1 MMMVA
6 FSAEGD
12 GVAAAAREQTV
23 IEWLLLLGWEVEVRE
38 ESGVYLG
45 CATRVVGETTIR
57 VEAQSG
63 STESLAWGLV
73 EAATVALE
81 RRMPARLGIAA

>member
-1 MMMVA
+1 
-6 FSAEGD
+6 
-12 GVAAAAREQTV
+12 VAAAAREQTV

-45 CATRVVGETTIR
+45 SATRVVGETTIR

-63 STESLAWGLV
+63 SAESLAWWLV

-81 RRMPARLGIAA
+81 RRLPARLGIAA